1 MSVGTPLPKPGL
13 HNKSFADE
21 RSRPCPPERT
31 IYLVARGRRARGLV
45 IPNHFH
51 VGRGVVDHR
60 NRTVPSS
67 QLHLATALL
76 PSWRLRHLWKSL
88 GTNPSFAAI
97 EHEVHL
103 ELQSPVRCQG
113 RISFHRA
120 SSAHSEQQP
129 GWGQGLL
136 LPTPHPDGRV
146 SAASSWSLLSFWHR
160 LREPPRVAN
169 VSSTALQRFL
179 PGVASPLPGTTR
191 GHGPRRT

>member
-1 MSVGTPLPKPGL
+1 MSVRDLPPV
-13 HNKSFADE
+13 
-21 RSRPCPPERT
+21 RST
-31 IYLVARGRRARGLV
+31 YLVARGPAASISSSATTSMSSRGCIAR
-45 IPNHFH
+45 
-51 VGRGVVDHR
+51 R

-67 QLHLATALL
+67 PLHVATALL

-88 GTNPSFAAI
+88 GTNPSFAAMKR
-97 EHEVHL
+97 EVHP

-129 GWGQGLL
+129 GWGQGFL

-179 PGVASPLPGTTR
+179 PGSASPLPGTTR
-191 GHGPRRT
+191 EHGSRRT